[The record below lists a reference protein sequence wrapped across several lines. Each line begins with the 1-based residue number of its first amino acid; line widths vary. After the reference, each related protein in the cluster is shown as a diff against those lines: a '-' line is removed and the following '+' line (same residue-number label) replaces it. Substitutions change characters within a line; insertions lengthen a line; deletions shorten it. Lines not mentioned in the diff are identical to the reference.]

1 MGIKKA
7 RPKVICLCGSSRFKE
22 QFLDVMR
29 KREIEGDIV
38 ISMSFYGHC
47 ENTSEW
53 EKHKEKLDE
62 LHLRKIDLADSIYV
76 VNVGGYIGAST
87 TSEMAYAISKNKVI
101 EFLMPKAG
109 ERFMQNNSHLLGRL
123 VAKHSGAI

>member
-1 MGIKKA
+1 MLEMGIKKA

-47 ENTSEW
+47 ERS
-53 EKHKEKLDE
+53 
-62 LHLRKIDLADSIYV
+62 
-76 VNVGGYIGAST
+76 
-87 TSEMAYAISKNKVI
+87 
-101 EFLMPKAG
+101 
-109 ERFMQNNSHLLGRL
+109 
-123 VAKHSGAI
+123 